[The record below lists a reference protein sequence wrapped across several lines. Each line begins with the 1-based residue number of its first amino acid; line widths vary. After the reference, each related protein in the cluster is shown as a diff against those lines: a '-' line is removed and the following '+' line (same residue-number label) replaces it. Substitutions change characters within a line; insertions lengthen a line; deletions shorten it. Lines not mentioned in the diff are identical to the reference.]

1 MVMKVVISD
10 PKTGKSYQTELA
22 KEKVGSL
29 TGVKI
34 GDSID
39 GGLVGAGGYKL
50 QVTGGSDNDGFPMR
64 GDVKGA
70 RKAHVLISSGPGIK
84 PTRKGE
90 NRRKTVR
97 GNSLSESIA
106 QLNTKVTEAGE
117 KPLEEIFPKT
127 EKGEKKEEKAAG
139 KKPAKKK

>member
-1 MVMKVVISD
+1 MKVVISD

-50 QVTGGSDNDGFPMR
+50 QVTGGSDKDGFPMR

-70 RKAHVLISSGPGIK
+70 RKAHVLISSGAGIK

-97 GNSLSESIA
+97 GDSLSESIA
-106 QLNTKVTEAGE
+106 QLNTKITEAGE
-117 KPLEEIFPKT
+117 KPLEEIFPKS
-127 EKGEKKEEKAAG
+127 EKAKEGGKGAEKK
-139 KKPAKKK
+139 AKKK